1 MKNKKLLVTA
11 IAAAM
16 VLSMQATTVFAG
28 EVSDS
33 DLTVT
38 TVSYAENSGE
48 QEIVDADAKPSA
60 EEQTTDEA
68 DGETDDETADETVGE
83 TDDETVDETA
93 GETDDETVGET
104 DDETVGETDDESTG
118 KSNSDASTPSVTEES
133 PADEITDHTTD
144 AGNTED
150 ITYDASSD
158 EEEEDDNWEDDDD
171 WENDDN
177 ADEDVDWEI
186 EPIDPQMID
195 DMIAAFRES
204 LDEVKQSQTLTQ
216 EETEQLESVAN
227 LWIGHLEE
235 LKKTELT
242 EQDVMNFVTSVFVEL
257 FKEATADMAKS
268 GQCGDNLQWEL
279 NVDAGKLTVSGQGD
293 MYDYDDPYAWL
304 DNEEDD
310 EEVESE
316 WLNEWLSGDDED
328 EENGDDEDSE
338 EEESS
343 GFMVDFSK
351 FFDFGSFTDDT
362 DNTKEPL
369 SIAPWLPM
377 FPLINDV
384 TLEDGVTSI
393 GMSAFPGCVLETLTL
408 PSSITRIGSK
418 AFEECDIDDVY
429 YAGTKEDW
437 AQVEQGT
444 DNGEAFDNA
453 EMHYLGSQQE
463 EEPTEESE
471 EETDNQPEVVN
482 PSDGG
487 KAAATETKHQSVP
500 NAIDSPATGESA
512 PMLPLLALMASVFS
526 MAAAFLSDKLR
537 TRSGEEC

>member
-33 DLTVT
+33 DLSVATVT
-38 TVSYAENSGE
+38 YAENSGE
-48 QEIVDADAKPSA
+48 QETVDAAGETPA
-60 EEQTTDEA
+60 EEAEADSTSVDDETDSEAPETTD
-68 DGETDDETADETVGE
+68 DETDGATSDETADETDGE
-83 TDDETVDETA
+83 TTEET
-93 GETDDETVGET
+93 GG
-104 DDETVGETDDESTG
+104 
-118 KSNSDASTPSVTEES
+118 DASTPSVTEVN
-133 PADEITDHTTD
+133 PAANITEEATGADN
-144 AGNTED
+144 AED

-158 EEEEDDNWEDDDD
+158 DDEDDDD
-171 WENDDN
+171 WENDGWEDDDWEDDDWEDDEN

-195 DMIAAFRES
+195 DIIASFKES
-204 LDEVKQSQTLTQ
+204 LDEIRQSQTLTQ

-227 LWIGHLEE
+227 LWIGQLEE

-242 EQDVMNFVTSVFVEL
+242 GQDVMDFFTSIFVEL

-279 NVDAGKLTVSGQGD
+279 NVDAGKLTVSGKGD

-304 DNEEDD
+304 DNEDEEDD
-310 EEVESE
+310 NEDESE
-316 WLNEWLSGDDED
+316 WLDEWLSEEEDED
-328 EENGDDEDSE
+328 GNDA
-338 EEESS
+338 ESS

-351 FFDFGSFTDDT
+351 FFDFGSYADDT
-362 DNTKEPL
+362 DDTKEPL

-408 PSSITRIGSK
+408 PSSVTRIGSK

-444 DNGEAFDNA
+444 DNGEAFNNA
-453 EMHYLGSQQE
+453 EMHYLGSQRE
-463 EEPTEESE
+463 EEPTEDPE

-487 KAAATETKHQSVP
+487 NTAPTETKHQSVP

-512 PMLPLLALMASVFS
+512 PMLPLLTLMASVFS
-526 MAAAFLSDKLR
+526 MAAAFLSGKLR

>member
-33 DLTVT
+33 DLSVATVT
-38 TVSYAENSGE
+38 YAENSGE
-48 QEIVDADAKPSA
+48 QETVDTAIQTPA
-60 EEQTTDEA
+60 EEAAADSASVDDEPDSEVPETTD
-68 DGETDDETADETVGE
+68 DETDGAASDETADETDGE
-83 TDDETVDETA
+83 TTEET
-93 GETDDETVGET
+93 GG
-104 DDETVGETDDESTG
+104 
-118 KSNSDASTPSVTEES
+118 DASTPSVTEAN
-133 PADEITDHTTD
+133 PAVDT
-144 AGNTED
+144 TED
-150 ITYDASSD
+150 TTGADNGEDVTYNTLSD
-158 EEEEDDNWEDDDD
+158 DDEDDSDDWEDD
-171 WENDDN
+171 EN

-195 DMIAAFRES
+195 DMIASFKES
-204 LDEVKQSQTLTQ
+204 LDEIKQSQTLTP

-227 LWIGHLEE
+227 LWIGQLEE

-242 EQDVMNFVTSVFVEL
+242 EQDVMDFFSSVVVEL

-310 EEVESE
+310 EEDESE

-328 EENGDDEDSE
+328 EEDGDDEDSE

>member
-33 DLTVT
+33 DLSVATVT
-38 TVSYAENSGE
+38 YAENSGE
-48 QEIVDADAKPSA
+48 QETVDAASETPA
-60 EEQTTDEA
+60 EEAAADSTSVDDETDSEAPETTD
-68 DGETDDETADETVGE
+68 DETDGATSDETADETDGE
-83 TDDETVDETA
+83 TTEET
-93 GETDDETVGET
+93 GG
-104 DDETVGETDDESTG
+104 
-118 KSNSDASTPSVTEES
+118 DAPTPSVTEVN
-133 PADEITDHTTD
+133 PAADV
-144 AGNTED
+144 TEEATGAD
-150 ITYDASSD
+150 NAENITYDASSD
-158 EEEEDDNWEDDDD
+158 DDEDDDDGWENEDWEDDD
-171 WENDDN
+171 WEDDEN

-195 DMIAAFRES
+195 DIIASFKES
-204 LDEVKQSQTLTQ
+204 LDEIRQSQTLTQ

-227 LWIGHLEE
+227 LWIGQLEE

-242 EQDVMNFVTSVFVEL
+242 GQDVMDFFTSIFVEL

-279 NVDAGKLTVSGQGD
+279 NVDAGKLTVSGKGD

-304 DNEEDD
+304 DDEDD
-310 EEVESE
+310 DDEDESE
-316 WLNEWLSGDDED
+316 WLDEWLSEEEDED
-328 EENGDDEDSE
+328 EEKDEDGNDA
-338 EEESS
+338 ESS

-351 FFDFGSFTDDT
+351 FFDFGSYADDT
-362 DNTKEPL
+362 DDTKEPL

-408 PSSITRIGSK
+408 PSSVTRIGSK

-444 DNGEAFDNA
+444 DNGEAFNNA

-463 EEPTEESE
+463 EEPTEEPK

-487 KAAATETKHQSVP
+487 NTAPTETKHQSVP
-500 NAIDSPATGESA
+500 NAIDSPATGESV
-512 PMLPLLALMASVFS
+512 PMLPLLTLMASVFS
-526 MAAAFLSDKLR
+526 MAAAFLSGKLR
-537 TRSGEEC
+537 TRSREECCVFSR